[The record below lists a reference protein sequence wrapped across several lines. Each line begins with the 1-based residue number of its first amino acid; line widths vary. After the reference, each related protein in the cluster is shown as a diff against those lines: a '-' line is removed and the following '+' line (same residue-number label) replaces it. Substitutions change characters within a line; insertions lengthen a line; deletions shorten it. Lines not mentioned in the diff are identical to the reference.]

1 MQALIEA
8 IRSQGR
14 GIGSEIV
21 KVDSFLNHRL
31 DTGLLFEMG
40 EAFAQR
46 YAGDKP
52 DLVLTVEA
60 SGIALALATAHAL
73 GDIPVVFAKKA
84 PAANQSGDM
93 AEEKIYSFTH
103 GHECHIRVDL
113 RYIPAGAKVLIVEDE
128 VQTGTSVREMTEI
141 VRALGGHVVGVGCI
155 VDKSGGTLSLDAP
168 FAALYTQRVE
178 HYSHKA
184 CPLCEAGIPLDAHG

>member
-8 IRSQGR
+8 IRSQGH
-14 GIGSEIV
+14 GVGSQIV

-113 RYIPAGAKVLIVEDE
+113 RYIPAGAKVLIVDDFLANGEALR
-128 VQTGTSVREMTEI
+128 GLI
-141 VRALGGHVVGVGCI
+141 AILKRAQAQLIGVGI
-155 VDKSGGTLSLDAP
+155 AIEKGFQPGGQKIRAM
-168 FAALYTQRVE
+168 
-178 HYSHKA
+178 
-184 CPLCEAGIPLDAHG
+184 GIPLLSLAVIEEIRDGHIRFQDTVQQ

>member
-113 RYIPAGAKVLIVEDE
+113 RYIPAGAKVLIVDDFLANGEALR
-128 VQTGTSVREMTEI
+128 GLI
-141 VRALGGHVVGVGCI
+141 AILKRAQAQLIGVGI
-155 VDKSGGTLSLDAP
+155 AIEKGFQPGGQKIRAM
-168 FAALYTQRVE
+168 
-178 HYSHKA
+178 
-184 CPLCEAGIPLDAHG
+184 GIPLLSLAVIEEIRDGHIRFQDTVQQ

>member
-73 GDIPVVFAKKA
+73 GDIPVVLPKKPPQPIKAATWRRKKSTVSPMGTNATSGWTCATSQQA
-84 PAANQSGDM
+84 PR
-93 AEEKIYSFTH
+93 
-103 GHECHIRVDL
+103 C
-113 RYIPAGAKVLIVEDE
+113 
-128 VQTGTSVREMTEI
+128 
-141 VRALGGHVVGVGCI
+141 
-155 VDKSGGTLSLDAP
+155 
-168 FAALYTQRVE
+168 
-178 HYSHKA
+178 
-184 CPLCEAGIPLDAHG
+184 

>member
-1 MQALIEA
+1 MQALIDA

-60 SGIALALATAHAL
+60 SGIALALATVHAL

-113 RYIPAGAKVLIVEDE
+113 RYIPAGAKVLIVDDFLANGEALR
-128 VQTGTSVREMTEI
+128 GLI
-141 VRALGGHVVGVGCI
+141 AILKRAQAQLIGVGI
-155 VDKSGGTLSLDAP
+155 AIEKGFQPGGQKIRAM
-168 FAALYTQRVE
+168 
-178 HYSHKA
+178 
-184 CPLCEAGIPLDAHG
+184 GIPLLSLAVIEEIRDGHIRFQDTVQQ

>member
-1 MQALIEA
+1 MQALIDA

-40 EAFAQR
+40 QAFAQR

-113 RYIPAGAKVLIVEDE
+113 RYIPAGAKVLIVDDFLANGEALR
-128 VQTGTSVREMTEI
+128 GLI
-141 VRALGGHVVGVGCI
+141 AILKRAQAQLIGVGI
-155 VDKSGGTLSLDAP
+155 AIEKGFQPGGQKIRAM
-168 FAALYTQRVE
+168 
-178 HYSHKA
+178 
-184 CPLCEAGIPLDAHG
+184 GIPLLSLAVIEEIRDGHIRFQDTVQQ

>member
-113 RYIPAGAKVLIVEDE
+113 RYIPAGAKVLIVDDFLANGEALR
-128 VQTGTSVREMTEI
+128 GLI
-141 VRALGGHVVGVGCI
+141 AILKRAQAQLIGVGI
-155 VDKSGGTLSLDAP
+155 AIEKGFQPGGRKIRAM
-168 FAALYTQRVE
+168 
-178 HYSHKA
+178 
-184 CPLCEAGIPLDAHG
+184 GIPLLSLAVIEEIRDGHIRFQDTVQQ